1 MNTLNEIEWVRDYLV
16 NIEQAKTIAPNHT
29 KLINFKCPDCNR
41 EKEMKPRDLMYRGF
55 SCPLCST
62 GTSFPELFFIS
73 YLEVK
78 NINYE
83 YQKVFKALPN
93 RRFDFYISSIGVCE
107 THGRQ
112 HYESSSNISW
122 DVEEIQQSDK
132 EKEEYCIKN
141 EIKYIPLD
149 CRISSFR
156 HIANT
161 INNCKYLPSITEI
174 EELEIRKM
182 MEQNRRYPI
191 QEIIYLYEGGE
202 TTTQIGERFKV
213 SYGTV
218 CNILRKN
225 NIEIKGVGRKKKKI
239 RLINTGETFDS
250 AVEASE
256 KYKANKNHISEVC
269 RGKRKSSGKFNGE
282 KLYWEFVS

>member
-1 MNTLNEIEWVRDYLV
+1 MNTLYGTEWVRPYLIDV
-16 NIEQAKTIAPNHT
+16 EQAKTIAPNHT
-29 KLINFKCPDCNR
+29 KLINFKCPNCNR
-41 EKEMKPRDLMYRGF
+41 TKEMKPRDLMYRGF

-83 YQKVFKALPN
+83 YQKSFEDLKR
-93 RRFDFYISSIGVCE
+93 RRFDFYIPSIGICE

-112 HYESSSNISW
+112 HYESSNNLFW
-122 DVEEIQQSDK
+122 DFEAIKQSDN

-141 EIKYIPLD
+141 GMKYIPLD
-149 CRISSFR
+149 CRISSFK
-156 HIANT
+156 HIANA
-161 INNCKYLPSITEI
+161 INGCMYLPSITEE
-174 EELEIRKM
+174 EELEIRTI

-202 TTTQIGERFKV
+202 TTTQLGERFKV
-213 SYGTV
+213 NYGTI

-225 NIEIKGVGRKKKKI
+225 NVEIKSVGRNKKKVK
-239 RLINTGETFDS
+239 LINTGEIFDS
-250 AVEASE
+250 ALEASE
-256 KYKANKNHISEVC
+256 KYKANKSHISEVC
-269 RGKRKSSGKFNGE
+269 RGKRKSSGKVNGE
-282 KLYWEFVS
+282 KLYWEFII